1 LFSIIDT
8 RKIRAFRMLMPRHSS
23 ILLTGIL
30 IGLFSLGALVVPVAR
45 PGLAEHAASVEAHPV
60 SAAPS
65 ALPAAADESASSMAS
80 MPERPAPGPTAR
92 AVMRIPLLTGV
103 AGALL
108 AGALFGLA
116 VLLHRAGVRRR
127 MALTGQ
133 SAEMFMLAADA
144 ETRAANARVIATLA
158 NQGTPPS
165 GFVASAPGDR
175 AEAVLRFLIAQDD
188 SGATPA
194 QIAASVGGT
203 RRTRSRALRTLLR
216 RGVISRDGQRY
227 VVLPAG
233 PMPTATPDKPA
244 ARRP

>member
-1 LFSIIDT
+1 
-8 RKIRAFRMLMPRHSS
+8 MLMPRHSS

-30 IGLFSLGALVVPVAR
+30 LGLFSLGAFVVPMAR
-45 PGLAEHAASVEAHPV
+45 PGLGERAAWGDVRSV

-65 ALPAAADESASSMAS
+65 ALPTAADGPASSMAS
-80 MPERPAPGPTAR
+80 MPERLAPAPTAR

-133 SAEMFMLAADA
+133 SAEMFMRAADA

-158 NQGTPPS
+158 GQGTPPS

-175 AEAVLRFLIAQDD
+175 AEAVLRFLAAQGD

-194 QIAASVGGT
+194 QIRASVGGT
-203 RRTRSRALRTLLR
+203 RRTRSQALRILLR
-216 RGVISRDGQRY
+216 QGVIMRDGQRY

-233 PMPTATPDKPA
+233 STLTATPDEPA
-244 ARRP
+244 ARCS